1 MALFKNGISKVD
13 EGGENRKNTKNEA
26 VDYDRMTKTKLMWAV
41 SKRTGIDIATV
52 RAVYT
57 ALVDEIITTTRSDR
71 SVMLTG
77 FGRFYRLHKAGHTV
91 QFTKSGAGVVP
102 GYDVLKFSASSTLNR
117 SLTHGDRS
125 EDCEDSADH

>member
-13 EGGENRKNTKNEA
+13 EGGENRKNTKSEV
-26 VDYDRMTKTKLMWAV
+26 VDHDRMTKTKLMRAV

-57 ALVDEIITTTRSDR
+57 ALVDEIITTTRSGR

-91 QFTKSGAGVVP
+91 QFTKSGTGVVP

-125 EDCEDSADH
+125 EGREDFADR

>member
-26 VDYDRMTKTKLMWAV
+26 DDHDRMTKTKLIQAV
-41 SKRTGIDIATV
+41 SKHTGIDSATV
-52 RAVYT
+52 RAVY
-57 ALVDEIITTTRSDR
+57 AAIIDEIITTVRSGR

-91 QFTKSGAGVVP
+91 QFTKSGTGAVP
-102 GYDVLKFSASSTLNR
+102 GYDVLKFSASPTLNR

-125 EDCEDSADH
+125 EDSADC

>member
-13 EGGENRKNTKNEA
+13 EGGENRKNAKNEA
-26 VDYDRMTKTKLMWAV
+26 VDHDRMTKTKLMRAV
-41 SKRTGIDIATV
+41 SKRTGIDSATV
-52 RAVYT
+52 RAVY
-57 ALVDEIITTTRSDR
+57 AAIVDEIITTTRSGR

-91 QFTKSGAGVVP
+91 QFTKSGVVP

-125 EDCEDSADH
+125 EDSADC

>member
-26 VDYDRMTKTKLMWAV
+26 VDHDRMTKTKLIQTV

-57 ALVDEIITTTRSDR
+57 ALVDEIITTTRSGR

-91 QFTKSGAGVVP
+91 QFTKSGTGVVP

-125 EDCEDSADH
+125 EDSADC

>member
-26 VDYDRMTKTKLMWAV
+26 VDHDRMTKTKLMRAV

-57 ALVDEIITTTRSDR
+57 ALVDEIITTTRSGR

-77 FGRFYRLHKAGHTV
+77 FGRFYRLHKAGHAV
-91 QFTKSGAGVVP
+91 QFTKSGTGEVA

-125 EDCEDSADH
+125 EDSVDC

>member
-1 MALFKNGISKVD
+1 MTLFKNGISKVD

-26 VDYDRMTKTKLMWAV
+26 VDHDRMTKTKLMRAV

-57 ALVDEIITTTRSDR
+57 ALVDEIITTTRSGR

-91 QFTKSGAGVVP
+91 QFTKSGTGVVP

-117 SLTHGDRS
+117 SLTHDDRS
-125 EDCEDSADH
+125 EDSADC

>member
-26 VDYDRMTKTKLMWAV
+26 VDHDRMTKTKLIQAV
-41 SKRTGIDIATV
+41 SKRTGIDSATV
-52 RAVYT
+52 RAVY
-57 ALVDEIITTTRSDR
+57 AAIVDEIITTTRSGR

-91 QFTKSGAGVVP
+91 HFTKSGTGVVP

-117 SLTHGDRS
+117 SLTHGDCS
-125 EDCEDSADH
+125 EDSADC

>member
-1 MALFKNGISKVD
+1 MALKKDVQKNVRVD
-13 EGGENRKNTKNEA
+13 DDT
-26 VDYDRMTKTKLMWAV
+26 RMTKTKLMRAV

-52 RAVYT
+52 RAVY
-57 ALVDEIITTTRSDR
+57 AAIVDEIITTTRSGR

-91 QFTKSGAGVVP
+91 QFTKSGTGEVP

-117 SLTHGDRS
+117 SLTTS
-125 EDCEDSADH
+125 DSDDDDTV

>member
-1 MALFKNGISKVD
+1 MKKNMRVD
-13 EGGENRKNTKNEA
+13 DTT
-26 VDYDRMTKTKLMWAV
+26 RMTKTKLIQAV
-41 SKRTGIDIATV
+41 SKRTGIDVATV

-57 ALVDEIITTTRSDR
+57 AIVDEIITTTRSGR

-91 QFTKSGAGVVP
+91 QFTKSGTGAVP

-117 SLTHGDRS
+117 SLTS
-125 EDCEDSADH
+125 ESNESDDH

>member
-26 VDYDRMTKTKLMWAV
+26 VDHDRMTKTKLMRAV

-57 ALVDEIITTTRSDR
+57 ALVDEIITTTRSGR

-91 QFTKSGAGVVP
+91 QFTKSGTGVVP
-102 GYDVLKFSASSTLNR
+102 GYNVLKFSASSTLNR

-125 EDCEDSADH
+125 EDCEDSADC

>member
-1 MALFKNGISKVD
+1 MALFKNGISKID
-13 EGGENRKNTKNEA
+13 EGGKNRGNTKSKV
-26 VDYDRMTKTKLMWAV
+26 VDHDRMTKTKLMRAV

-57 ALVDEIITTTRSDR
+57 ALVDEIITTTRSGR

-77 FGRFYRLHKAGHTV
+77 FGRFYHLHKAGHTV
-91 QFTKSGAGVVP
+91 QFTKSGTGVVP

-125 EDCEDSADH
+125 EDCEDSADC

>member
-13 EGGENRKNTKNEA
+13 EGGENRGNTKSKV
-26 VDYDRMTKTKLMWAV
+26 VDHDRMTKTKLMRAV

-52 RAVYT
+52 RAVYM
-57 ALVDEIITTTRSDR
+57 ALVDEIITTTRSGR

-91 QFTKSGAGVVP
+91 QFTKSGTGEVA

-117 SLTHGDRS
+117 SLTTS
-125 EDCEDSADH
+125 DSDDDTA

>member
-13 EGGENRKNTKNEA
+13 EGGENRKNTKNET
-26 VDYDRMTKTKLMWAV
+26 VDHDRMTKTKLMRAV
-41 SKRTGIDIATV
+41 SKRTGIDSATV
-52 RAVYT
+52 RAVY
-57 ALVDEIITTTRSDR
+57 AAIVDEIITTTRSGR

-91 QFTKSGAGVVP
+91 QFTKSGTGAVP
-102 GYDVLKFSASSTLNR
+102 GYDVLKFSASSALNR

-125 EDCEDSADH
+125 EDSADC

>member
-26 VDYDRMTKTKLMWAV
+26 VDHDRMTKTKLIQAV

-57 ALVDEIITTTRSDR
+57 ALVDEIITTTRSGR

-91 QFTKSGAGVVP
+91 QFTKSGTGVVP

-117 SLTHGDRS
+117 SLTTL
-125 EDCEDSADH
+125 DSDDDTA